1 MSTNRYFDSQER
13 QDSRNSSGGS
23 YTDRFRT
30 DAPSELNRYATR
42 PSHSATASDRLK
54 SMIERACRPTLLEPD
69 LAVNLEIADLI
80 NSKKGNLPREAANK
94 IVSLVNSS
102 NPHVSILAMGVL
114 DICVKNC
121 GYPFHLQISRK
132 EFLNELVK
140 RFPERPPFTYS
151 RTQILVLGAIEE
163 WRQTIC
169 RTSKYKDDFGY
180 IRDMH
185 RLLSYKGYTFPEV
198 NKDDAAVL
206 NPTDTLKSPQELE
219 EEERDAQ
226 SAKLDELLRRGTPA
240 DLQEANHLM
249 SIMAG
254 FREQKTD
261 FRAKAAKDLDKVRR
275 KGEILEEMM
284 LHIDP
289 SIGISGSDDVFTEIV
304 DALKN
309 AKPKI
314 QKMIDAEGEEDE
326 EALVKLLALNDYIS
340 ALVEKYSLIKDSKF
354 DEASRVSVVAV
365 PGTEHRRK
373 ADTSSKA
380 AITQSLIDIDD
391 EDVPNAPASQ
401 TAATTSSTTDD
412 LLGALDGLSFGNP
425 APVGQ
430 ATTASSSNT
439 ADLLGDFGQ
448 ISLGSPSAPAS
459 RSNTVSPVGNSGTDY
474 SALQSLSQSP
484 LPSSNTPT
492 SAANPFAI
500 SNNQPLSSESEWNFG
515 STPAFNPPTT
525 QPSGTKVDLL
535 NSTSLGITSYVTSET
550 ANSLKVQI
558 MFSNNDSIQAV
569 KNLNFQFAVPKSYQL
584 KMENQ
589 SGSEI
594 APGVKNGITQ
604 IIHITNPSASSTG
617 FSKLKFRW
625 KADYNLGVKK
635 EATDGT
641 VDHIPGI

>member
-42 PSHSATASDRLK
+42 PSHSATASERLK

-80 NSKKGNLPREAANK
+80 NEKKGNLPREAATK

-121 GYPFHLQISRK
+121 GYSFHLQISRK

-289 SIGISGSDDVFTEIV
+289 SIGISGSDDVFSEIV

-326 EALVKLLALNDYIS
+326 DALVKLLALNDYIS
-340 ALVEKYSLIKDSKF
+340 ALIEKYNLIKEAKY
-354 DEASRVSVVAV
+354 DEASRVSVTAV

-373 ADTSSKA
+373 TDTSSKA

-391 EDVPNAPASQ
+391 EDTVSSPAPPQSG
-401 TAATTSSTTDD
+401 TSGSATED
-412 LLGALDGLSFGNP
+412 LLGALDGLSFGTP
-425 APVGQ
+425 ATVGQ
-430 ATTASSSNT
+430 TTNASSSNT

-448 ISLGSPSAPAS
+448 ISLGSPSAPDS

-474 SALQSLSQSP
+474 SALQSLSSP
-484 LPSSNTPT
+484 LASSNTAT
-492 SAANPFAI
+492 NVTQPFAL
-500 SNNQPLSSESEWNFG
+500 SNNQPLPKESEWNFG
-515 STPAFNPPTT
+515 STPASNSSTA
-525 QPSGTKVDLL
+525 QPSGTKIDLL
-535 NSTSLGITSYVTSET
+535 DSNLGISSYITSES

-558 MFSNNDSIQAV
+558 FFSNNYFIQTV
-569 KNLNFQFAVPKSYQL
+569 KALNFQFAVPKSFQL
-584 KMENQ
+584 RMEHQ

-594 APGVKNGITQ
+594 RPGVKNGVTQ
-604 IIHITNPSASSTG
+604 TIYITNPSASSTG

-625 KADYNLGVKK
+625 KVDYSLGEKK
-635 EATDGT
+635 ESFDGT
-641 VDHIPGI
+641 IDHIPGV